1 MGQISTFGSLTQL
14 NFNFAQVT
22 SLNKTFGNFSFD
34 GYYYEKMNIIGVA
47 RLVATPAF
55 TSAITLFETINV
67 TDGKYEQI
75 GPREIGFLFSNKPII
90 FSTQLILS
98 TAMNMKLLKENTFDY
113 EIMKSLGFIGKIKRD
128 IPINAQISNSLGIK
142 SQIISNKNNI

>member
-14 NFNFAQVT
+14 NLNFAQVT

-142 SQIISNKNNI
+142 SQVISNKNNV